1 MGETAMPGV
10 AFDDILAALAAAPP
24 RTDAGPI
31 ARLAGSI
38 PDPGRRLTAE
48 SGLYRINSLHPS
60 NCAGQNRPSVIYF
73 LH

>member
-1 MGETAMPGV
+1 MPGL

-24 RTDAGPI
+24 RTDAL
-31 ARLAGSI
+31 ARLRDWPGSI
-38 PDPGRRLTAE
+38 PDPGTCLTAE
-48 SGLYRINSLHPS
+48 HDLYRINSLHPS